1 MFVCVGSTC
10 CRSSG
15 NTTGWGHSAMKLTSR
30 VFSALKDISGSFVA
44 VEDGVLSTSSPNAA
58 SADCDNL
65 ELAEDAVLEV
75 DGKQSPQKTN
85 VTVSSIPLTELDA
98 ADIMPVRIAACTNG
112 NPSNRVTSQQ
122 DSIQQSLSSVCSQSS
137 AENEIDYSFRS
148 TSSEFDDRNVEALT
162 GSKMID
168 DDNIVFSSGT
178 RRRVQK
184 SKPVKGN
191 NFLVTFGCV

>member
-1 MFVCVGSTC
+1 
-10 CRSSG
+10 
-15 NTTGWGHSAMKLTSR
+15 MKLTSR

-75 DGKQSPQKTN
+75 DSKQSPQKTN
-85 VTVSSIPLTELDA
+85 VTVDSVPLIELDA
-98 ADIMPVRIAACTNG
+98 ADIVPVRITVCTNG
-112 NPSNRVTSQQ
+112 NPSNKVTSQQ

-137 AENEIDYSFRS
+137 AEIDNSFRS
-148 TSSEFDDRNVEALT
+148 TSFEFDDRNVEALT
-162 GSKMID
+162 GSKMND

-178 RRRVQK
+178 RRRVRK

>member
-1 MFVCVGSTC
+1 
-10 CRSSG
+10 
-15 NTTGWGHSAMKLTSR
+15 MKLTSR
-30 VFSALKDISGSFVA
+30 VFSVLKDISGSFVA
-44 VEDGVLSTSSPNAA
+44 VEDGVLSTSSANAA

-75 DGKQSPQKTN
+75 DSKQSPQKTN
-85 VTVSSIPLTELDA
+85 VTVDSVPLIELDA
-98 ADIMPVRIAACTNG
+98 EDIVPVRIAVCTNG
-112 NPSNRVTSQQ
+112 NPSNKVTSQQ
-122 DSIQQSLSSVCSQSS
+122 DSILSSVCSQSS

-162 GSKMID
+162 GSKMND

-178 RRRVQK
+178 RRRVRK